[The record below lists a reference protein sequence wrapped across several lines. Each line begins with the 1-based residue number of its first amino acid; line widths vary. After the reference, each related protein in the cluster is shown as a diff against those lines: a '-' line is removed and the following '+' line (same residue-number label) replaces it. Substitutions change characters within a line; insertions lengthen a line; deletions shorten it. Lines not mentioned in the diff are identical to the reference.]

1 MHFYDNVRLHFDRTW
16 NDCLF
21 YRLAFFFFFCLFF
34 FTQWSFVHK
43 RNELSGALSSIFVT
57 DTHSQWLTILF
68 KKKLQGRSYRNG
80 LVCFCI
86 PKRNRLSRINGNNFP
101 SSSAKHKHT
110 VKSFRQ
116 LVQKLHICWIR

>member
-21 YRLAFFFFFCLFF
+21 YRLAFFLSFLVFFF

-43 RNELSGALSSIFVT
+43 RSELSGALSSISFVT

-68 KKKLQGRSYRNG
+68 KKSYKVVPIG
-80 LVCFCI
+80 KVLFVFV
-86 PKRNRLSRINGNNFP
+86 S
-101 SSSAKHKHT
+101 
-110 VKSFRQ
+110 
-116 LVQKLHICWIR
+116 QKEIGCHE